1 MKKLI
6 LFISLFAYIN
16 LKAQDFNGI
25 NLDQTYTEV
34 FNQLKSKGFKYVTK
48 QQTYHVFNGEL
59 QYDPVKLGV
68 EPVRNKIKSFS
79 VFVEPKNTWGDIEN
93 DFYYY
98 RKRLI
103 EKYGEPYIDKQEF
116 NYPYTLGDGYEL
128 LALKTKN
135 CSYMTSFYYN
145 EWTIAITLVEKQV
158 VIIYINKKL
167 NKNENSI

>member
-6 LFISLFAYIN
+6 LFILLFAYIN
-16 LKAQDFNGI
+16 TKAQDFNGI

-34 FNQLKSKGFKYVTK
+34 SNQLKKKGFKYVK
-48 QQTYHVFNGEL
+48 KDQTYHVFNGEL

-68 EPVRNKIKSFS
+68 EPLGSKIKSFA
-79 VFVEPKNTWGDIEN
+79 VLINPKNTWEDIEK
-93 DFYYY
+93 DYYYY

-103 EKYGEPYIDKQEF
+103 EKYGEPYVDKQEF
-116 NYPYTLGDGYEL
+116 NYPYKLGDGYEL
-128 LALKTKN
+128 LALTSKN
-135 CSYMTSFYYN
+135 CNYVSLFGYN
-145 EWTIAITLVEKQV
+145 EWIISITLVEKQV